1 MPETQD
7 YWFLDVA
14 AVRIQ
19 TWLARSQR
27 VRYRRGASFRLA
39 EVTSEQKITEVLQQS
54 ELAPLVEV
62 SPEAGA
68 ISGVVS
74 MRFAAGDLTDDQAHT
89 LALRAACAVSRAI
102 REVFPALPLTA
113 SLGRADYYVKAY
125 DPMHAA
131 PPLLDLPA
139 QGEEGFAARPC
150 GMCRS
155 ARARFARVTLVRDDA
170 TDLCTDCHS
179 RVEKRGAVGSV
190 AGYSSAVPR
199 SHLPTSQQG
208 LDQKLQTAT
217 GSKNRYP
224 GDFAELASWMGRA
237 EDDAATHLA
246 TIFADGNRIGALM
259 KRVGESLSTNPHA
272 ELDRNDIV
280 ATISEATKR
289 AIGWA
294 GQKATERIDPEALDP
309 DVRSMVPMLV
319 HLADGD
325 DILVTVPAPLGWA
338 TVRALG
344 EEFGAQLNLVQ
355 GFQELG
361 VEPGDVSLSL
371 GMVFHHAR
379 HPIADVVRLAE
390 SLLKAAKKQTN
401 GEVAACAFLDLTP
414 DGESSIGAVEGSPNA
429 PRRALS
435 LEELEGWSK
444 QLDAAAG
451 IPASHR
457 ATLLQLLRET
467 YAEAHRGAVPHEA
480 ETARAA
486 LARRVITLG
495 HRPIIDLVTT
505 VPAEQD
511 PPAPSQ
517 LARLREALLAD
528 DPAARNELRLKLD
541 IVRWWDPQSG
551 LSRMMAAES
560 EALA

>member
-1 MPETQD
+1 MPESKD

-39 EVTSEQKITEVLQQS
+39 ELTSEQKINEVLQKSGLKPQ
-54 ELAPLVEV
+54 VEV
-62 SPEAGA
+62 NPVAGA
-68 ISGVVS
+68 ISGVAS
-74 MRFAAGDLTDDQAHT
+74 LQFAAADLTDDEAHT
-89 LALRAACAVSRAI
+89 LAMRAACAVSRAI

-131 PPLLDLPA
+131 PPLLDLPS
-139 QGEEGFAARPC
+139 QSEEGFAARPC

-155 ARARFARVTLVRDDA
+155 ARARFPRVTLVRDDA
-170 TDLCTDCHS
+170 TDLCVDCCS
-179 RVEKRGAVGSV
+179 RVLKGGEKGSV
-190 AGYSSAVPR
+190 AGYTSASDR
-199 SHLPTSQQG
+199 NHLPTSQQG
-208 LDQKLQTAT
+208 LDQQLQSIT
-217 GSKNRYP
+217 GSNNDYP
-224 GDFAELASWMGRA
+224 GDFAQLASWMGRT

-259 KRVGESLSTNPHA
+259 KRLGEQLSGSTQSKV
-272 ELDRNDIV
+272 DRNDIV
-280 ATISEATKR
+280 ANISGATKR
-289 AIGWA
+289 AIAWA
-294 GQKATERIDPEALDP
+294 GQKATERIDPQALDP
-309 DVRSMVPMLV
+309 EVRSMVPMLV

-344 EEFGAQLNLVQ
+344 AQFGAQMNEVAGLK
-355 GFQELG
+355 ELG
-361 VEPGDVSLSL
+361 VQPDEVSLSL

-401 GEVAACAFLDLTP
+401 GEVAACGFLDLTS
-414 DGESSIGAVEGSPNA
+414 DGESSIGTVEGSPDV

-435 LEELEGWSK
+435 LKELEGWSE

-467 YAEAHRGAVPHEA
+467 YAEAHLGAVPHEA

-495 HRPIIDLVTT
+495 HQPIIDLVKT

-511 PPAPSQ
+511 PATPSERS
-517 LARLREALLAD
+517 RLREALLAD
-528 DPAARNELRLKLD
+528 DPASRNELRLKLD

-551 LSRMMAAES
+551 LSRTMSAES